1 MFGSTI
7 KSEGDHDRFRSK
19 ADRVNVM
26 TRMTREERMAK
37 VDEKHGVDRDKD
49 SDDDLD
55 SDWSDSS
62 DDDSSDEYSD
72 SDPDA
77 SRSGTDD
84 DSSSASAKGS
94 IKEETPAQKKK
105 RLKKEARKR
114 RLANRP
120 TYRDRF
126 DAWREKRAK
135 ERRHPTLVYYEK
147 LMRKE
152 QRKADRLAQEAE
164 DDRIEKEA
172 LQREEWAKRKE
183 DEEFLQYVR
192 DEDER
197 RYRRVKAQRQKEME
211 NTMCRMT
218 LFEKWDLENG
228 VINRRLQAEKD
239 AKDKSGAASVL
250 LRSSRRWRPPDPGRR
265 RRARSM
271 PLLRTRSHRASCD
284 VAIAARASRGYR
296 TRNAVDE
303 THAGATARPTPNWP
317 TTRSGPPRPTMRNCY
332 DSSRSTTR
340 RRP

>member
-19 ADRVNVM
+19 ADRVNVI

-152 QRKADRLAQEAE
+152 QRKADNLAQEAE
-164 DDRIEKEA
+164 DERIEKEA

-218 LFEKWDLENG
+218 S
-228 VINRRLQAEKD
+228 I
-239 AKDKSGAASVL
+239 S
-250 LRSSRRWRPPDPGRR
+250 
-265 RRARSM
+265 
-271 PLLRTRSHRASCD
+271 
-284 VAIAARASRGYR
+284 ASRGAAAPSR
-296 TRNAVDE
+296 HRCA
-303 THAGATARPTPNWP
+303 
-317 TTRSGPPRPTMRNCY
+317 
-332 DSSRSTTR
+332 SSPGEEVRF
-340 RRP
+340 

>member
-19 ADRVNVM
+19 ADRVNVI

-105 RLKKEARKR
+105 RLKKEARRR

-228 VINRRLQAEKD
+228 VINRRLKAEADEKD
-239 AKDKSGAASVL
+239 RWGGGVL
-250 LRSSRRWRPPDPGRR
+250 FFDVARRWRPGGNASTGLGTP
-265 RRARSM
+265 ST
-271 PLLRTRSHRASCD
+271 LSLRTRSHRASFD
-284 VAIAARASRGYR
+284 VAARRWRREGVAGG
-296 TRNAVDE
+296 TRDRRRRA
-303 THAGATARPTPNWP
+303 
-317 TTRSGPPRPTMRNCY
+317 
-332 DSSRSTTR
+332 RSTPFVCHR
-340 RRP
+340 RAREAT

>member
-1 MFGSTI
+1 
-7 KSEGDHDRFRSK
+7 
-19 ADRVNVM
+19 
-26 TRMTREERMAK
+26 MTREERMAK

-164 DDRIEKEA
+164 DERIEKEA

-239 AKDKSGAASVL
+239 AKDKCGGGVLPSFFDVAACRGDGGHRTRDAV
-250 LRSSRRWRPPDPGRR
+250 
-265 RRARSM
+265 AV
-271 PLLRTRSHRASCD
+271 LRTRSHRASFD
-284 VAIAARASRGYR
+284 AARRWRREGIAGGTRWRRGEGVGHAGD
-296 TRNAVDE
+296 AVD
-303 THAGATARPTPNWP
+303 PSS
-317 TTRSGPPRPTMRNCY
+317 SGGRH
-332 DSSRSTTR
+332 
-340 RRP
+340 

>member
-37 VDEKHGVDRDKD
+37 VDEKNGVSPKD

-62 DDDSSDEYSD
+62 DDDSSDDYTD

-77 SRSGTDD
+77 SRSGSDD

-105 RLKKEARKR
+105 RLKKEARRR

-218 LFEKWDLENG
+218 LFEKCDLG
-228 VINRRLQAEKD
+228 VPRCCGAFTASTRLV
-239 AKDKSGAASVL
+239 SI
-250 LRSSRRWRPPDPGRR
+250 SR
-265 RRARSM
+265 
-271 PLLRTRSHRASCD
+271 
-284 VAIAARASRGYR
+284 
-296 TRNAVDE
+296 
-303 THAGATARPTPNWP
+303 
-317 TTRSGPPRPTMRNCY
+317 
-332 DSSRSTTR
+332 
-340 RRP
+340 

>member
-37 VDEKHGVDRDKD
+37 VDEKNGVSPKD

-62 DDDSSDEYSD
+62 DDDSSDDYTD

-77 SRSGTDD
+77 SRSGSED

-164 DDRIEKEA
+164 DKRIEDEA

-218 LFEKWDLENG
+218 S
-228 VINRRLQAEKD
+228 I
-239 AKDKSGAASVL
+239 S
-250 LRSSRRWRPPDPGRR
+250 
-265 RRARSM
+265 
-271 PLLRTRSHRASCD
+271 
-284 VAIAARASRGYR
+284 ASRGAAAPSR
-296 TRNAVDE
+296 HRCASSPGEEVVGGLFFDFEASAQVVREVGPRERRHQPAV
-303 THAGATARPTPNWP
+303 AGGKR
-317 TTRSGPPRPTMRNCY
+317 
-332 DSSRSTTR
+332 
-340 RRP
+340 

>member
-1 MFGSTI
+1 
-7 KSEGDHDRFRSK
+7 
-19 ADRVNVM
+19 
-26 TRMTREERMAK
+26 MAK

-62 DDDSSDEYSD
+62 DDDSSDEYTD

-105 RLKKEARKR
+105 RLKKEARRR

-228 VINRRLQAEKD
+228 VINRRLKAEADEKD
-239 AKDKSGAASVL
+239 RWGAASLL
-250 LRSSRRWRPPDPGRR
+250 LRSSRRGRR
-265 RRARSM
+265 AGIAGGTRWRRGEGVAGGRHTGLGTDAVAALARRRLFATDARERPRSVAK
-271 PLLRTRSHRASCD
+271 PPSTPHTR
-284 VAIAARASRGYR
+284 
-296 TRNAVDE
+296 
-303 THAGATARPTPNWP
+303 AGATARPTPSSP
-317 TTRSGPPRPTMRNCY
+317 TTRSARPRPIMRNCY

-340 RRP
+340 RRPSQRCAARA